1 MPSGINLSFERL
13 SRSYRQV
20 GYVLLTR
27 APVAISS
34 IARKMLPLDLHVL
47 SLQLAFILSQDQ
59 TLHCK
64 IFLLPFRACFVSVQE
79 TDFFHFP
86 CFQGLLTVV
95 FRSSHIYIIYRTT
108 SCTTSQSV
116 YLKSFKELSFLKLPF
131 QRESVCKGKAFF
143 RNLQI
148 FSKFFLKKFFR
159 RFSEGVRL
167 ILSRSLAH
175 PQGKILGA
183 ASGTLFHSL
192 SFTQSV
198 IFSGSPSRKRLQRY
212 RLFPFLQLL
221 PHTFLQYFFR
231 VLSNSLI
238 YFML

>member
-1 MPSGINLSFERL
+1 MSLF
-13 SRSYRQV
+13 
-20 GYVLLTR
+20 
-27 APVAISS
+27 
-34 IARKMLPLDLHVL
+34 RKPI
-47 SLQLAFILSQDQ
+47 F
-59 TLHCK
+59 
-64 IFLLPFRACFVSVQE
+64 IFLDCQE
-79 TDFFHFP
+79 S
-86 CFQGLLTVV
+86 LTVV
-95 FRSSHIYIIYRTT
+95 FRSSYTLYTGLLLVLHPSLFI
-108 SCTTSQSV
+108 QS
-116 YLKSFKELSFLKLPF
+116 LSKNCLSFRLPF

-143 RNLQI
+143 CNLQI
-148 FSKFFLKKFFR
+148 FPKVFFEKIFG

-183 ASGTLFHSL
+183 AIGTLFRSP